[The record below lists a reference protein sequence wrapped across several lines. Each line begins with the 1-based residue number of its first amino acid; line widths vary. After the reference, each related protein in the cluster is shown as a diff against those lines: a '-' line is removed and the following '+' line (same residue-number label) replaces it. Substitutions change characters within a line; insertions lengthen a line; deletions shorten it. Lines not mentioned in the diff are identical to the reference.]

1 MVTSNTSFSKPGDP
15 GENRLSNL
23 KSYLHAAPHF
33 LFSED
38 EAKAI
43 FANQRDAIEAN
54 WEKVCDEAN
63 LSAVDRKLF
72 WKRQFLN
79 PFAFED

>member
-1 MVTSNTSFSKPGDP
+1 MLITGN
-15 GENRLSNL
+15 NRLSKR
-23 KSYLHAAPHF
+23 KSCLDAARHF
-33 LFSED
+33 LLAKE

-43 FANQRDAIEAN
+43 FEKQREAIEAN

-63 LSAVDRKLF
+63 LSPVDRKLF

>member
-1 MVTSNTSFSKPGDP
+1 MLISGD
-15 GENRLSNL
+15 NRLSKL
-23 KSYLHAAPHF
+23 KSCLDAAPHF
-33 LFSED
+33 HLSESA
-38 EAKAI
+38 AKTI
-43 FANQRDAIEAN
+43 FEKQREAIESN

-63 LSAVDRKLF
+63 LSTVDRRLF